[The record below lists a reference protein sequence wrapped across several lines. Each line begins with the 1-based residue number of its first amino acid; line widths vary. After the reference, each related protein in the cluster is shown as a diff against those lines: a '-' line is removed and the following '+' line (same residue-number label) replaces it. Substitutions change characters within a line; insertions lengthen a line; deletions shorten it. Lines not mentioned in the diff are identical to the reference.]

1 MLSLDTKAN
10 RHPLPFAFSPIG
22 AIILGKLF
30 FLLLALITR
39 PQSGRECK
47 IESHESNAPRS
58 SSAKSRYVCRRKPRT
73 RWWGSDYVCRWGA
86 TRKPI
91 DDDINCGLRGRP
103 TFATTHRPGL
113 YYLLSHKVLE
123 HGTFTRRLTTD
134 HGDLRQVQLHVNAQW
149 RKCILQLVHDRNQL
163 LHAHVGRH
171 RGAEVVLARLP
182 NARVGASALLTGAAT
197 RSPQRGASLAKTRKT
212 SKKSLIHA
220 LSTYRIY

>member
-103 TFATTHRPGL
+103 TFATNTVQDSST
-113 YYLLSHKVLE
+113 YLPTKFSSTELLPADWPP
-123 HGTFTRRLTTD
+123 TTAICGRSSCMWTPND
-134 HGDLRQVQLHVNAQW
+134 VNAS
-149 RKCILQLVHDRNQL
+149 CNLFTIGINCSMPTLVVI
-163 LHAHVGRH
+163 VGPRWCWLDSQMQGWG
-171 RGAEVVLARLP
+171 R
-182 NARVGASALLTGAAT
+182 ALC
-197 RSPQRGASLAKTRKT
+197 
-212 SKKSLIHA
+212 
-220 LSTYRIY
+220 